1 MLIIWI
7 FYFIFGC
14 WGNLALNQAYV
25 VVFVWVFFFFSFF
38 LSILCI
44 KLIDFDSGPSLHIW
58 NVTYLI
64 MVDDLFDMFLYLV
77 LSIVYLWIYVHK

>member
-25 VVFVWVFFFFSFF
+25 VVFVWVFFFFFSFF
-38 LSILCI
+38 WGTAVKYLDIGNVILAA
-44 KLIDFDSGPSLHIW
+44 LIFR
-58 NVTYLI
+58 
-64 MVDDLFDMFLYLV
+64 VDCK
-77 LSIVYLWIYVHK
+77 I

>member
-25 VVFVWVFFFFSFF
+25 VVFGFLGFFFIFPF
-38 LSILCI
+38 LGGRTAVKYLDIGNVILAA
-44 KLIDFDSGPSLHIW
+44 LIFR
-58 NVTYLI
+58 
-64 MVDDLFDMFLYLV
+64 VDCK
-77 LSIVYLWIYVHK
+77 I

>member
-25 VVFVWVFFFFSFF
+25 VVFVWGFGFFFFF
-38 LSILCI
+38 LGTAVKYLDIGNVILAA
-44 KLIDFDSGPSLHIW
+44 LIFR
-58 NVTYLI
+58 
-64 MVDDLFDMFLYLV
+64 VDCK
-77 LSIVYLWIYVHK
+77 I

>member
-25 VVFVWVFFFFSFF
+25 VVFVWGFGFFFVFFFFSFF
-38 LSILCI
+38 LGTAVKYLDIGNVILAA
-44 KLIDFDSGPSLHIW
+44 LIFR
-58 NVTYLI
+58 
-64 MVDDLFDMFLYLV
+64 VDCK
-77 LSIVYLWIYVHK
+77 I